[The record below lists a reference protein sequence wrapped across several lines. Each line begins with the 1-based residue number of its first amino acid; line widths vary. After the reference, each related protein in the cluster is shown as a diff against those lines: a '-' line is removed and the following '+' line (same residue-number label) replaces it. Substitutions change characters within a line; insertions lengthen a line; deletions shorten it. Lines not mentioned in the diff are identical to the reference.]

1 MIFSS
6 PIISC
11 LSNVTTNIPLMRR
24 FLDILITHDFLIV
37 YQIIAKFVAHT

>member
-11 LSNVTTNIPLMRR
+11 LSNVTTNMSLMRR

-37 YQIIAKFVAHT
+37 YQIIAQFVAHT

>member
-11 LSNVTTNIPLMRR
+11 LSNVTTNLALMRR
-24 FLDILITHDFLIV
+24 FLDLLITHDFFIV
-37 YQIIAKFVAHT
+37 YKVIAQFVAHS